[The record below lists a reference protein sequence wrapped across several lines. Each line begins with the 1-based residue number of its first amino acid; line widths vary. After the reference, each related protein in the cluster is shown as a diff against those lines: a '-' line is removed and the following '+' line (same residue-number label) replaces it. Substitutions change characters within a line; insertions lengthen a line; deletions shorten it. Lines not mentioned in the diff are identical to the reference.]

1 MLTDIG
7 NAQETFV
14 HFNKDISFGK
24 FYVSNGSSG
33 TICIS
38 NSGGINPSQNIN
50 LLGADDHPAS
60 VIITT
65 KSKTPI
71 DIKIEVR
78 AERLQSQ
85 KGNRLALTLNTP
97 DNTFYTIMR
106 GKPAEIYLGGCLEI
120 VPEATSVSGEFKGII
135 SVDVFILNK

>member
-1 MLTDIG
+1 MLTVIG

-14 HFNKDISFGK
+14 HFNRDISFGE
-24 FYVSNGSSG
+24 FYTSEASSG
-33 TICIS
+33 TICIF
-38 NSGGINPSQNIN
+38 NSGGVTFSQNIN
-50 LLGADDHPAS
+50 LLGADAHSAS
-60 VIITT
+60 VIVST

-78 AERLQSQ
+78 ADRLQSQ
-85 KGNRLALTLNTP
+85 NGNRLALTLNTP
-97 DNTFYTIMR
+97 DNTFYTIML

-120 VPEATSVSGEFKGII
+120 EPEATSVSGDFKGVI